1 MKQLNATLARGW
13 TRVSTRFLPFADAAS
28 PDLPLPR
35 LLRLSLFQVS
45 VGMCAVLLVG
55 TLNRVMIV
63 ELGVAAGLVATMVAL
78 PLVFGTGLV
87 WAATMASLPAGFF
100 AAAMVG
106 AILGTVLSKRQRAD
120 QRA

>member
-1 MKQLNATLARGW
+1 M
-13 TRVSTRFLPFADAAS
+13 
-28 PDLPLPR
+28 
-35 LLRLSLFQVS
+35 SLW
-45 VGMCAVLLVG
+45 LV
-55 TLNRVMIV
+55 I
-63 ELGVAAGLVATMVAL
+63 LVAPFVTSAGVMLAAL
-78 PLVFGTGLV
+78 AGVPAMIAALALVPLVFGIGLV